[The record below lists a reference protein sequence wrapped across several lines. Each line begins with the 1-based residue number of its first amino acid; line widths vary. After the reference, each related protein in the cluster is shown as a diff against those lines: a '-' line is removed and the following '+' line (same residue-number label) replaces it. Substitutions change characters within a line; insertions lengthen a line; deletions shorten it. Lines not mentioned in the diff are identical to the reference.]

1 MIIEDQKFTPYKDG
15 LAVIPHKEETTS
27 VSADEMFEKLEYKK
41 FDNHPEE
48 DEEIEENKWVTQ
60 DCRVIEY
67 TQSKTIKGIF
77 YTLFIRF
84 HIVGK
89 VIEIGAT
96 ERREG
101 YREMGRYRN
110 PIINMEELQA
120 INEKCKELGW
130 I

>member
-1 MIIEDQKFTPYKDG
+1 MSK
-15 LAVIPHKEETTS
+15 
-27 VSADEMFEKLEYKK
+27 ADEMFEELKYKK

-48 DEEIEENKWVTQ
+48 KEEPNKWTTQ

-67 TQSKTIKGIF
+67 TQTGTIRGMF

-84 HIVGK
+84 HIEGK
-89 VIEIGAT
+89 IVEIGAS

-110 PIINMEELQA
+110 PILNMQELQA

>member
-110 PIINMEELQA
+110 PIINMQELQA
-120 INEKCKELGW
+120 INEKIKELGW

>member
-1 MIIEDQKFTPYKDG
+1 MSK
-15 LAVIPHKEETTS
+15 
-27 VSADEMFEKLEYKK
+27 ADEMFEELGYEK
-41 FDNHPEE
+41 FDNHP
-48 DEEIEENKWVTQ
+48 DEEKLEPNKWVTQ

-84 HIVGK
+84 HIQGQ
-89 VIEIGAT
+89 VIEIGAS

-110 PIINMEELQA
+110 PILNIKELQA
-120 INEKCKELGW
+120 INEKVKELGW
-130 I
+130 NE

>member
-1 MIIEDQKFTPYKDG
+1 MED
-15 LAVIPHKEETTS
+15 IKEKT
-27 VSADEMFEKLEYKK
+27 ADEMFKELRYEKY
-41 FDNHPEE
+41 DNHPEE
-48 DEEIEENKWVTQ
+48 EKAEPNKWVTQ

-67 TQSKTIKGIF
+67 KQEGIIKGMF

-89 VIEIGAT
+89 VIEIGAS

-110 PIINMEELQA
+110 PIFNMKELQA
-120 INEKCKELGW
+120 INKKCKELGW